1 MKRFILYLLLVPIIG
16 QIVTVVI
23 QAVEYAVMY
32 GSNIFDLLLDPSLYF
47 LWSTSLLWLVPAL
60 AVATTDRLL
69 GSDKWQRLGIIAAA
83 GGVSTFLTGAALY
96 GLLRGWRLLLPG
108 LNGAI
113 TALVCCLQLNQLS
126 RERLKKYGS
135 TIHKTIKALRQW
147 PETI

>member
-60 AVATTDRLL
+60 RTRPRTGFSDPIN
-69 GSDKWQRLGIIAAA
+69 GSVL
-83 GGVSTFLTGAALY
+83 
-96 GLLRGWRLLLPG
+96 
-108 LNGAI
+108 
-113 TALVCCLQLNQLS
+113 
-126 RERLKKYGS
+126 E
-135 TIHKTIKALRQW
+135 
-147 PETI
+147 